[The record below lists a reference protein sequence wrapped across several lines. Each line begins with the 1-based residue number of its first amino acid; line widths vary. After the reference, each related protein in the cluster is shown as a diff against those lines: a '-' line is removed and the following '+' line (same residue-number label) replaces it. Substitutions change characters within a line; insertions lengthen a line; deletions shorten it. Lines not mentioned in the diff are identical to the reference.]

1 MNIIECRNLVKH
13 FGKVV
18 ALNGLSLSIPKNTF
32 YGLIGPNGAGKT
44 TTLRI
49 ILGLIKPDRG
59 KVKLYG
65 EDPWD
70 NPKVRAEIGVIHEK
84 LIFPSNIS
92 CIKFLRYVARIYG
105 ISNVD
110 ERINEVLK
118 LVELFDAR
126 DRLIKGLSAG
136 MLQRLGLAQ
145 ALIHYPKLI
154 IADEPTSNL
163 DPLSRIKILNLM
175 RKLKDDENVD
185 FIISSH
191 ILPEL
196 ARVCDR
202 VAFIY
207 NGRIAAE
214 GSLEELYK
222 KYRLAMFRISSSDS
236 RKLLAEL
243 IKLPYIEE
251 VSLTGI
257 EIMVKVKDGFEQ
269 QLYSDVASI
278 ARNINVELY
287 GIDFKVASL
296 EELFRRIAI

>member
-70 NPKVRAEIGVIHEK
+70 NPKIRAEIGVIHEK
-84 LIFPSNIS
+84 LIFPPNIS